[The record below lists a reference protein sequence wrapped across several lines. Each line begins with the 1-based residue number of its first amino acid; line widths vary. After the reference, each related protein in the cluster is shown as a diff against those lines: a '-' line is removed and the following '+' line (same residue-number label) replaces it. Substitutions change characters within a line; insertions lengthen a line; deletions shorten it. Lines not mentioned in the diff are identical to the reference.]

1 MNLLMLQL
9 IEDIVSSIENKPNK
23 TMEEISLIATL
34 SNLAIQ
40 IMEGKINER

>member
-1 MNLLMLQL
+1 MNPLMLQL
-9 IEDIVSSIENKPNK
+9 IEDIVSSIENKPHK
-23 TMEEISLIATL
+23 TMEEISLIARL